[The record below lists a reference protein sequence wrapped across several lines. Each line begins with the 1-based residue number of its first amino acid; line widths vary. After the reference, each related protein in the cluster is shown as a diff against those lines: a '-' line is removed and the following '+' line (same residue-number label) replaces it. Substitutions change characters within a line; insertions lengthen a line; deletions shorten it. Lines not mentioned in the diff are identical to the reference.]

1 MKPLA
6 GIRVIDLTTVLM
18 GPLATQMLGEM
29 GADVVKVEPPGGD
42 VIRAVGPARH
52 EGMGALFLNANRY
65 KRSICLDLKR
75 PAGREALL
83 ALLTGADVLA
93 YNLRPRAM
101 ARLGL
106 DRAALAERYPRLIH
120 AGMVGFAEGGP
131 YANRPAYDDLIQG
144 GSGLAALLAA
154 AGDGTPRYV
163 PAALADRIVGIAASG
178 AICAALL
185 ARERTGVAGAIEIP
199 MFETLVSLVLGDHLA
214 GLSFEPPLP
223 GRGYGR
229 LLSRARRPYPTRDG
243 HVCAMIYTDRQ
254 WADFL
259 ALIGQPDLARQDPRF
274 ADFACRTAAIDHVY
288 GWLETIMA
296 TRTTAEWLAALRA
309 ADIPVMPMHDLESL
323 LADPHLAATGFFRF
337 ERHPSEGLLR
347 TMAPAVRWEASDA
360 PRPAPRL
367 GEHGR
372 AVLAEAGL
380 GTGAIDALLADGALR
395 LPDAVSPGVA
405 AGRRT

>member
-6 GIRVIDLTTVLM
+6 GIKVIDLTTVLM

-42 VIRAVGPARH
+42 VIRAIEPARH
-52 EGMGALFLNANRY
+52 KGMGALFLNANRY

-163 PAALADRIVGIAASG
+163 PAALADRVVGIAASG

-199 MFETLVSLVLGDHLA
+199 MFETLVSLVLGDHLS
-214 GLSFEPPLP
+214 GLTFEPPLP

-243 HVCAMIYTDRQ
+243 YVCAMIYTDRQ

-274 ADFACRTAAIDHVY
+274 ADFSRRTAAIDHVY
-288 GWLETIMA
+288 GWLETVMA
-296 TRTTAEWLAALRA
+296 TRTTAEWLAVLRA

-323 LADPHLAATGFFRF
+323 LADPHLAATGFFRL

-347 TMAPAVRWEASDA
+347 TMAPAVRWEGSDP

-380 GTGAIDALLADGALR
+380 GASEIDALLADEALR
-395 LPDAVSPGVA
+395 LP
-405 AGRRT
+405 AG